1 MSERVWP
8 VLRVLGLQL
17 LLMTGVIGN
26 LVGWLVFVVL
36 VDQLHWL
43 DIDFHGQT
51 LSTISPD
58 GKILGFVIFFT
69 VNLIL
74 VVLVWRLLE
83 RKPLREMLWE
93 FSRKQWKPLVW
104 GLLAGLGEVLL
115 TFGCMLLLGVTRPT
129 WGLSVVPSK
138 TIVMALGWVLASSI
152 VGPIVEEALYRGYW
166 FQNIKRGWGTVPAI
180 VVTALLFGG
189 LHLLNPNAEVLGA
202 VNIALSATIYT
213 LGIVWLG
220 SLWFPIGWHAAWN
233 FAQFFVVGLP
243 NSGISV
249 SFMGLDGTTLLATE
263 LSGPHWLTGGDFG
276 MEASL
281 IRTVILV
288 GAIAAM
294 LWLKQRQG
302 QTAESAA

>member
-115 TFGCMLLLGVTRPT
+115 AFGCMLLLGVTRLT

-202 VNIALSATIYT
+202 VNIALSATTYT

-249 SFMGLDGTTLLATE
+249 SFVGLDGTTLLATE

>member
-115 TFGCMLLLGVTRPT
+115 AFGCMLLLGVTRLT

-202 VNIALSATIYT
+202 VNIALSATTYT